1 VACPACGSL
10 FLIATNDRFGHTGTD
25 ARNRTDSM
33 AEFPEDSTA
42 WQSVMETLDQYA
54 PEWRAE
60 AVAGLPAHLGDAA
73 CRAIKRMAWAAETD
87 ELSLLKTHLRN
98 EMAVIRVVLDQPGLP
113 LLVEKELRAHL
124 MRMARLV

>member
-1 VACPACGSL
+1 
-10 FLIATNDRFGHTGTD
+10 
-25 ARNRTDSM
+25 M

-60 AVAGLPAHLGDAA
+60 AVAGLSAHLGDAA